1 MLIARRRAPRERDLT
16 PLFEAFCSGT
26 VGRVGGA
33 NIPSVRLSIYTDFLV
48 VAFLTPHV
56 IPFNELKRV
65 EVSSGVFGRRR
76 LHLRLDSGAT
86 YQLSV
91 KSPETVA
98 KLLHRT

>member
-16 PLFEAFCSGT
+16 PVFEAFCSGT
-26 VGRVGGA
+26 FGRVGGTT
-33 NIPSVRLSIYTDFLV
+33 IPSVRLSIYTDFLV

-56 IPFNELKRV
+56 IPFKELKQV
-65 EVSSGVFGRRR
+65 EVSGGTFGRQ
-76 LHLRLDSGAT
+76 LHLRLNSGAT

-91 KSPETVA
+91 KNPENVA